1 MTTRPH
7 LIRAALAACWIAV
20 TGCSGPNEEAVV
32 RTTEVVTL
40 EDTGE
45 KILIGL
51 AEPRQT
57 TIGFAMRC
65 EEGEPSADIF
75 LGQNG
80 RTQERLRFTVQ
91 TPDDRSTMLG
101 VTEWSRTNAKV
112 KIRAGKLLSFLATAL
127 NGEGFVS
134 NGITGYLMD
143 LDEQSRQ
150 RIRTFIGR
158 CRGPAEPWPKIGGQ
172 ARRPNRNDP
181 GDNTETRGM
190 E

>member
-1 MTTRPH
+1 
-7 LIRAALAACWIAV
+7 
-20 TGCSGPNEEAVV
+20 
-32 RTTEVVTL
+32 
-40 EDTGE
+40 
-45 KILIGL
+45 
-51 AEPRQT
+51 
-57 TIGFAMRC
+57 MRC
-65 EEGEPSADIF
+65 EKGEPSADIF

-112 KIRAGKLLSFLATAL
+112 KIRAGKLLNFLATAL

-172 ARRPNRNDP
+172 ARRPNRNGP
-181 GDNTETRGM
+181 GRQHRNQGHGMRRKSASDANAKGDRLRRPTRHFGTATGASPRCGPASGD
-190 E
+190 